1 MLETLKKKSS
11 HRYDFAIAKV
21 ILSIIFS
28 PTILSFFA
36 LSLFRLSLFFLFLFF
51 SLCLE
56 LTVEVIKKKF
66 LIQFMYPFK
75 QNI

>member
-1 MLETLKKKSS
+1 MLEALKKKSS

-21 ILSIIFS
+21 ILSRIFS
-28 PTILSFFA
+28 LTILSFFA
-36 LSLFRLSLFFLFLFF
+36 LSLFRLSFF